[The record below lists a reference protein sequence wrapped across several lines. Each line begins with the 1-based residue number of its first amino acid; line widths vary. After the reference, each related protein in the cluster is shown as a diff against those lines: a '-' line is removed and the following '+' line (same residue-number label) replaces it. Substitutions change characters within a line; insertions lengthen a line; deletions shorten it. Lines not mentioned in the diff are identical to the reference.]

1 MRSGYE
7 DGYQVITLNDCVAA
21 TSIEEHDNTLTYD
34 FPMFS
39 HWWSHLPNET
49 GSWYPAASSRSA

>member
-7 DGYQVITLNDCVAA
+7 NGYQVITLQDCLAA
-21 TSIEEHDNTLTYD
+21 TSKEEHDNALTYD

-39 HWWSHLPNET
+39 TPMTAGAFVGELR
-49 GSWYPAASSRSA
+49 A

>member
-7 DGYQVITLNDCVAA
+7 NGYQVITLNDCVAA
-21 TSIEEHDNTLTYD
+21 TSLEEHDNALKYD

-39 HWWSHLPNET
+39 RPMT
-49 GSWYPAASSRSA
+49 GRDFLAELR

>member
-7 DGYQVITLNDCVAA
+7 NGYKVITLNDCVAA
-21 TSIEEHDNTLTYD
+21 TSTEEHENALKYD

-39 HWWSHLPNET
+39 EPM
-49 GSWYPAASSRSA
+49 AASDVIAELRP

>member
-7 DGYQVITLNDCVAA
+7 NGHQVITLRDCVAA
-21 TSIEEHDNTLTYD
+21 TSHAEHNSALRYD

-39 HWWSHLPNET
+39 TPMTAEEF
-49 GSWYPAASSRSA
+49 AAALS